1 VRNWKS
7 KFLKALKEDPEFAA
21 EVRALL
27 LSEDL
32 LNLPPKF
39 DRMEKKIDR
48 IEHKVDKLEERT
60 SRIEERQA
68 RSEERQVRLE
78 ERQAR
83 LEEKQDRLEKKVD
96 KLVEEVAG
104 LKQDVDTLKQDV
116 DTLKQDVDILKKDV
130 DTLKKDVDTLKKDVD
145 ILKKDV
151 DTLKKDVDILKKDV
165 AYLKGSDRERWYR
178 DKAHAVFGRLV
189 LKGKPFEEKAV
200 EILWDAYKRGQIS
213 KEERDEVLSADLLWS
228 GERDGKFVVLVVEV
242 SFTISQNDIERA
254 KKRAEILRKLGILAI
269 PVVGGVELGKQVKL
283 DDVVCIVDGKFDD
296 EEFEKLFLK
305 LSQSK

>member
-39 DRMEKKIDR
+39 DRMEKKVDR

-116 DTLKQDVDILKKDV
+116 DTLKQDVDILKQDV
-130 DTLKKDVDTLKKDVD
+130 DT
-145 ILKKDV
+145 LKKDV

>member
-21 EVRALL
+21 DVRALL

-96 KLVEEVAG
+96 KLEEDVFG
-104 LKQDVDTLKQDV
+104 LKQDVG
-116 DTLKQDVDILKKDV
+116 
-130 DTLKKDVDTLKKDVD
+130 TLKKDVDTLKKDVD
-145 ILKKDV
+145 SLKKDV
-151 DTLKKDVDILKKDV
+151 DILKKDVDILKKDV

-178 DKAHAVFGRLV
+178 DRAHAVFGRLV
-189 LKGKPFEEKAV
+189 LKGKPFEEKAA
-200 EILWDAYKRGQIS
+200 EILWDAYKRCQIS
-213 KEERDEVLSADLLWS
+213 KEERDEVLSSDLLWS

-242 SFTISQNDIERA
+242 SFAISQDDVERA

-269 PVVGGVELGKQVKL
+269 PVVGGIELGKEVKL

>member
-1 VRNWKS
+1 MIIIFFVRNWKS

-21 EVRALL
+21 DVRALL

-96 KLVEEVAG
+96 KLEEDVFG
-104 LKQDVDTLKQDV
+104 LKQDVGTLKRDV
-116 DTLKQDVDILKKDV
+116 DILKKDVDILKKDV
-130 DTLKKDVDTLKKDVD
+130 DT
-145 ILKKDV
+145 LKKDV

-178 DKAHAVFGRLV
+178 DRAHAVFGRII
-189 LKGKPFEEKAV
+189 LKGKTFEEKAA
-200 EILWDAYKRGQIS
+200 EILGDAYKRGQIS

-242 SFTISQNDIERA
+242 SFTISQDDVERA

-269 PVVGGVELGKQVKL
+269 PVVGGVEIGKDVKL

-305 LSQSK
+305 L

>member
-39 DRMEKKIDR
+39 DRMEKKVDR
-48 IEHKVDKLEERT
+48 IEYKVDKLEERQT
-60 SRIEERQA
+60 
-68 RSEERQVRLE
+68 RLE
-78 ERQAR
+78 ER
-83 LEEKQDRLEKKVD
+83 QDRLEKKVD

-104 LKQDVDTLKQDV
+104 LKQDVD
-116 DTLKQDVDILKKDV
+116 I
-130 DTLKKDVDTLKKDVD
+130 LKKDVDTLKKDVD

-151 DTLKKDVDILKKDV
+151 DILKKDVDILKKDVDILKKDVDILKKDVDILKKDV

-178 DKAHAVFGRLV
+178 DRAHAVFGRV
-189 LKGKPFEEKAV
+189 ILKGKTFEERAA

-213 KEERDEVLSADLLWS
+213 KEERDEVLSSDLLWS

-242 SFTISQNDIERA
+242 SFTISQDDVERA

-269 PVVGGVELGKQVKL
+269 PVVGGVEIGKDVKL

>member
-21 EVRALL
+21 DVRALL

-39 DRMEKKIDR
+39 DRMEKKVDR
-48 IEHKVDKLEERT
+48 IEYKVDK
-60 SRIEERQA
+60 
-68 RSEERQVRLE
+68 LE

-83 LEEKQDRLEKKVD
+83 LEERQDRLEKKVD
-96 KLVEEVAG
+96 KLGEEVG
-104 LKQDVDTLKQDV
+104 V
-116 DTLKQDVDILKKDV
+116 
-130 DTLKKDVDTLKKDVD
+130 LKKDVD
-145 ILKKDV
+145 I
-151 DTLKKDVDILKKDV
+151 LKKDVDILKKDV

-242 SFTISQNDIERA
+242 SFTISQYDVERA

-269 PVVGGVELGKQVKL
+269 PVVGGVELGKEVKL

>member
-1 VRNWKS
+1 MIIIFFVRNWKS

-21 EVRALL
+21 DVRALL

-96 KLVEEVAG
+96 KLEEDVFG
-104 LKQDVDTLKQDV
+104 LKQDVGTLKRDV
-116 DTLKQDVDILKKDV
+116 DILKKDVDILKKDV
-130 DTLKKDVDTLKKDVD
+130 DT
-145 ILKKDV
+145 LKKDV

-178 DKAHAVFGRLV
+178 DRAHAVFGRII
-189 LKGKPFEEKAV
+189 LKGKTFEEKAA
-200 EILWDAYKRGQIS
+200 EILGDAYKRGQIS

-242 SFTISQNDIERA
+242 SFTISQDDVERA

-269 PVVGGVELGKQVKL
+269 PVVGGVEIGKDVKL

>member
-1 VRNWKS
+1 MRNWKQ
-7 KFLKALKEDPEFAA
+7 KFLKVLKEDPEFAT

-39 DRMEKKIDR
+39 DRMEKKVDR
-48 IEHKVDKLEERT
+48 IEYKVDKLEERQT
-60 SRIEERQA
+60 
-68 RSEERQVRLE
+68 RSEER
-78 ERQAR
+78 
-83 LEEKQDRLEKKVD
+83 QDRLEKKVD
-96 KLVEEVAG
+96 KLGEEVG
-104 LKQDVDTLKQDV
+104 VLKKDVDTLKKDV
-116 DTLKQDVDILKKDV
+116 DTLKKDV

-145 ILKKDV
+145 ILKQDV
-151 DTLKKDVDILKKDV
+151 DLLKKDV

-178 DKAHAVFGRLV
+178 DKAHAVFGRII
-189 LKGKPFEEKAV
+189 LKGKPFEEKAA

-242 SFTISQNDIERA
+242 SFTISQYDVERA

-269 PVVGGVELGKQVKL
+269 PVVGGVELGKDVKL
-283 DDVVCIVDGKFDD
+283 DDVGYIVDGKFDD

>member
-145 ILKKDV
+145 I
-151 DTLKKDVDILKKDV
+151 LKKDVDILKKDV

>member
-21 EVRALL
+21 DVRALL

-48 IEHKVDKLEERT
+48 IEYKVDKLEERT

-96 KLVEEVAG
+96 KLEEDVFG
-104 LKQDVDTLKQDV
+104 LKQDVG
-116 DTLKQDVDILKKDV
+116 TLKQDVDILKKDV
-130 DTLKKDVDTLKKDVD
+130 DTLKRDVDTLKKDVG
-145 ILKKDV
+145 
-151 DTLKKDVDILKKDV
+151 ILKKDV

-189 LKGKPFEEKAV
+189 LKGKPFEEKAA
-200 EILWDAYKRGQIS
+200 EILWDAYKRVQIS
-213 KEERDEVLSADLLWS
+213 KEERDEVLSSDLLWS

-242 SFTISQNDIERA
+242 SFTISQEDVERA

-269 PVVGGVELGKQVKL
+269 PVVGGVELGKEVKL

>member
-21 EVRALL
+21 DVRALL

-68 RSEERQVRLE
+68 RSEERQARSE
-78 ERQAR
+78 ER
-83 LEEKQDRLEKKVD
+83 QDRLEKKVD
-96 KLVEEVAG
+96 KLGEEVG
-104 LKQDVDTLKQDV
+104 VLKKDVDTLKKDVGTLKQDVDTLKQDV
-116 DTLKQDVDILKKDV
+116 DTLKKDV
-130 DTLKKDVDTLKKDVD
+130 N
-145 ILKKDV
+145 
-151 DTLKKDVDILKKDV
+151 ILKKDV

-213 KEERDEVLSADLLWS
+213 KEERDEVLSSDLLWS

-269 PVVGGVELGKQVKL
+269 PVVGGVEIGKDVKL

>member
-21 EVRALL
+21 DVRALL

-68 RSEERQVRLE
+68 RSEERQARSE
-78 ERQAR
+78 ER
-83 LEEKQDRLEKKVD
+83 QDRLEKKVD
-96 KLVEEVAG
+96 KLGEEVG
-104 LKQDVDTLKQDV
+104 VLKKDVDTLKKDVGTLKQDVDTLKQDV
-116 DTLKQDVDILKKDV
+116 DTLKKDV
-130 DTLKKDVDTLKKDVD
+130 N
-145 ILKKDV
+145 
-151 DTLKKDVDILKKDV
+151 ILKKDV

-242 SFTISQNDIERA
+242 SFTISQDDFERA

-269 PVVGGVELGKQVKL
+269 PVVGGIELGKEVKL

>member
-21 EVRALL
+21 DVRALL

-96 KLVEEVAG
+96 KLEEEVAG
-104 LKQDVDTLKQDV
+104 LKQ
-116 DTLKQDVDILKKDV
+116 
-130 DTLKKDVDTLKKDVD
+130 DVDTLKKDVD

-151 DTLKKDVDILKKDV
+151 DILKKDVDILKKDV

-242 SFTISQNDIERA
+242 SFTISQDDAERA

-269 PVVGGVELGKQVKL
+269 PVVGGVEIAKDVKL

>member
-21 EVRALL
+21 DVRALL

-96 KLVEEVAG
+96 KLEEDVFG
-104 LKQDVDTLKQDV
+104 LKQDVGTLKQDVDTLKQDV
-116 DTLKQDVDILKKDV
+116 DTLKKDV
-130 DTLKKDVDTLKKDVD
+130 DTLKRDVDT
-145 ILKKDV
+145 
-151 DTLKKDVDILKKDV
+151 LKKDV

-200 EILWDAYKRGQIS
+200 EILWNAYKRGQIS
-213 KEERDEVLSADLLWS
+213 KEERDEVLSSDLLWS

-242 SFTISQNDIERA
+242 SFTISQDDVERA
-254 KKRAEILRKLGILAI
+254 KKRAEILRKLRILAI
-269 PVVGGVELGKQVKL
+269 PVVGGVEIGKDVKL

>member
-21 EVRALL
+21 DVRALL

-39 DRMEKKIDR
+39 DRMEKKVDR
-48 IEHKVDKLEERT
+48 IEYKVDKLEERQT
-60 SRIEERQA
+60 
-68 RSEERQVRLE
+68 RSEER
-78 ERQAR
+78 
-83 LEEKQDRLEKKVD
+83 QDRLEKKVD
-96 KLVEEVAG
+96 KLEGDVFG
-104 LKQDVDTLKQDV
+104 LKQDVGTLKQ
-116 DTLKQDVDILKKDV
+116 
-130 DTLKKDVDTLKKDVD
+130 DVD

-189 LKGKPFEEKAV
+189 LKGKHFEEKAA

-213 KEERDEVLSADLLWS
+213 KEERDEVLSSDLLWS

-242 SFTISQNDIERA
+242 SFTISQDDFERA

-269 PVVGGVELGKQVKL
+269 PVVGGVELGKEVKL

>member
-1 VRNWKS
+1 
-7 KFLKALKEDPEFAA
+7 
-21 EVRALL
+21 
-27 LSEDL
+27 
-32 LNLPPKF
+32 
-39 DRMEKKIDR
+39 
-48 IEHKVDKLEERT
+48 
-60 SRIEERQA
+60 
-68 RSEERQVRLE
+68 
-78 ERQAR
+78 
-83 LEEKQDRLEKKVD
+83 
-96 KLVEEVAG
+96 
-104 LKQDVDTLKQDV
+104 
-116 DTLKQDVDILKKDV
+116 
-130 DTLKKDVDTLKKDVD
+130 
-145 ILKKDV
+145 V

-189 LKGKPFEEKAV
+189 LKGKPFEEKAA

-213 KEERDEVLSADLLWS
+213 KEERDEVLSSDLLWS

-242 SFTISQNDIERA
+242 SFTISQDDFERA

-269 PVVGGVELGKQVKL
+269 PVVGGVELGKEVKL

>member
-21 EVRALL
+21 DVRALL

-39 DRMEKKIDR
+39 DRMEKKVDR
-48 IEHKVDKLEERT
+48 IEYKVDK
-60 SRIEERQA
+60 
-68 RSEERQVRLE
+68 LE

-83 LEEKQDRLEKKVD
+83 LEERQDRLEKKVD
-96 KLVEEVAG
+96 KLGEEVG
-104 LKQDVDTLKQDV
+104 V
-116 DTLKQDVDILKKDV
+116 
-130 DTLKKDVDTLKKDVD
+130 LKKDVD
-145 ILKKDV
+145 I
-151 DTLKKDVDILKKDV
+151 LKKDVDILKKDV

-242 SFTISQNDIERA
+242 SFTISQDDFERA

-269 PVVGGVELGKQVKL
+269 PVVGGVELGKEVKL

>member
-1 VRNWKS
+1 MRNWKQ
-7 KFLKALKEDPEFAA
+7 KFLKVLKEDPEFAT

-39 DRMEKKIDR
+39 DRMEKKVDR
-48 IEHKVDKLEERT
+48 IEYKVDKLEERQT
-60 SRIEERQA
+60 
-68 RSEERQVRLE
+68 RSEER
-78 ERQAR
+78 
-83 LEEKQDRLEKKVD
+83 QDRLEKKVD
-96 KLVEEVAG
+96 KLGEEVG
-104 LKQDVDTLKQDV
+104 V
-116 DTLKQDVDILKKDV
+116 LKKDV

-145 ILKKDV
+145 TLKKDV
-151 DTLKKDVDILKKDV
+151 DTLKKDVDTLKKDVATLKKDV

-178 DKAHAVFGRLV
+178 DRAHAVFGRII
-189 LKGKPFEEKAV
+189 LKGKSFEEKAA

-242 SFTISQNDIERA
+242 SFTISQDDVERA

-269 PVVGGVELGKQVKL
+269 PVVGGVELGKEVKL

-296 EEFEKLFLK
+296 DEFEKLFLK

>member
-1 VRNWKS
+1 MRNWKS
-7 KFLKALKEDPEFAA
+7 KFLKALKEDPDFAA

-39 DRMEKKIDR
+39 DRMEKKVDR
-48 IEHKVDKLEERT
+48 IEYKVDKLEERQT
-60 SRIEERQA
+60 
-68 RSEERQVRLE
+68 RLE
-78 ERQAR
+78 ER
-83 LEEKQDRLEKKVD
+83 QDRLEKKVD

-104 LKQDVDTLKQDV
+104 
-116 DTLKQDVDILKKDV
+116 LKQDVDILKKDV

-145 ILKKDV
+145 TLKKDVDTLKKDVDTLKKDV

-178 DKAHAVFGRLV
+178 DRAHAVFGRV
-189 LKGKPFEEKAV
+189 ILKGKPFEERAA

-213 KEERDEVLSADLLWS
+213 KEERDEVLSVDLLWS

-242 SFTISQNDIERA
+242 SFTISQEDVERA
-254 KKRAEILRKLGILAI
+254 KKRAEILRKLGILAV
-269 PVVGGVELGKQVKL
+269 PVVGGVELGKEVKL

>member
-39 DRMEKKIDR
+39 DRMEKKVDR
-48 IEHKVDKLEERT
+48 IEYKVDKLEERQT
-60 SRIEERQA
+60 
-68 RSEERQVRLE
+68 RSEER
-78 ERQAR
+78 
-83 LEEKQDRLEKKVD
+83 QDRLEKKVD

-104 LKQDVDTLKQDV
+104 LKQDVDTLKKDV
-116 DTLKQDVDILKKDV
+116 DTLKQ
-130 DTLKKDVDTLKKDVD
+130 DVDTLKKDVD

-151 DTLKKDVDILKKDV
+151 DILKKDVDILKKDVDILTKDV

-178 DKAHAVFGRLV
+178 DRAHAVFGRV
-189 LKGKPFEEKAV
+189 ILKGKPFEERAA
-200 EILWDAYKRGQIS
+200 EILWNAYKRGQIS
-213 KEERDEVLSADLLWS
+213 KEERDEVLSSDLLWS

-242 SFTISQNDIERA
+242 SFTISQDDVERT

-269 PVVGGVELGKQVKL
+269 PVVGEVELGKEVKL

-296 EEFEKLFLK
+296 EEFEKLFSK

>member
-1 VRNWKS
+1 MRNWKQ
-7 KFLKALKEDPEFAA
+7 KFLKVLKEDPEFAA

-39 DRMEKKIDR
+39 DRMEKKVDR
-48 IEHKVDKLEERT
+48 IEYKVDKLEERQT
-60 SRIEERQA
+60 
-68 RSEERQVRLE
+68 RSEER
-78 ERQAR
+78 
-83 LEEKQDRLEKKVD
+83 QDRLEKKVD
-96 KLVEEVAG
+96 KLGEEVG
-104 LKQDVDTLKQDV
+104 V
-116 DTLKQDVDILKKDV
+116 LKKDV

-145 ILKKDV
+145 TLKKDV
-151 DTLKKDVDILKKDV
+151 DTLKKDVDTLKKDVATLKKDV

-178 DKAHAVFGRLV
+178 DRAHAVFGRII
-189 LKGKPFEEKAV
+189 LKGKPFEEKAA

-242 SFTISQNDIERA
+242 SFTISQDDVERA

-269 PVVGGVELGKQVKL
+269 PVVGGVEIGKDVKL

>member
-21 EVRALL
+21 DVRALL

-48 IEHKVDKLEERT
+48 IEYKVDKLEERT

-96 KLVEEVAG
+96 KLEEDVFG
-104 LKQDVDTLKQDV
+104 LKQDVG
-116 DTLKQDVDILKKDV
+116 TLKQDVDILKKDV
-130 DTLKKDVDTLKKDVD
+130 DTLKRDVDTLKKDVG
-145 ILKKDV
+145 
-151 DTLKKDVDILKKDV
+151 ILKKDV

-189 LKGKPFEEKAV
+189 LKGKPFEEKAA

-213 KEERDEVLSADLLWS
+213 KEERDEVLSSDLLWS

-242 SFTISQNDIERA
+242 SFTISQEDVERA

-269 PVVGGVELGKQVKL
+269 PVVGGVELGKEVKL

>member
-130 DTLKKDVDTLKKDVD
+130 DT
-145 ILKKDV
+145 LKKDV